1 MPETTIPNSSSPHAR
16 RSGLHLRQWISFFVS
31 LYLFLLALELIKG
44 GAANL
49 KDIAPDTTSHSFLGF
64 FGMGWLLACVFLSG
78 SPVAAISLGL
88 LGATVLSTT
97 DSFAMIMG
105 SRIGASF
112 VVLVIGFVYDLRA
125 RAARGGVYVG
135 ALALLTTASIYLP
148 ALGIGYAVLSTGV
161 FKGLAVHWEVED
173 VEVLQAGFQPVLDL
187 VASLFPPWGQV
198 LLGVALM
205 LGAFKLFD
213 AVLPAVDPTGGK
225 LGQMANTI
233 YRPPVAFLFGMLVT
247 SITLSVSVS
256 LALLV
261 PLTVRGVVRRENLVP
276 YILGA
281 NITTFIDTLAA
292 ALMVGHE
299 ALPVVLCAVLVVS
312 ALSVPVVFFAYRPY
326 ERAVDA
332 AAAWTTASRYRL
344 GLLVLLLFAVPLI
357 LIFFSYVGR

>member
-1 MPETTIPNSSSPHAR
+1 VRI
-16 RSGLHLRQWISFFVS
+16 RQWVCFFVS
-31 LYLFLLALELIKG
+31 LYLFLLALELIKA
-44 GAANL
+44 GAADL
-49 KDIAPDTTSHSFLGF
+49 KHVALDTTYHSFLGF

-78 SPVAAISLGL
+78 SPVAAIALGL

-112 VVLVIGFVYDLRA
+112 VVLVIGFVYDLRS
-125 RAARGGVYVG
+125 RAPKGGVYVG
-135 ALALLTTASIYLP
+135 ALALLTTASVYLP
-148 ALGIGYAVLSTGV
+148 ALGIGYAAISMGFFDGLS
-161 FKGLAVHWEVED
+161 LHWEVED
-173 VEVLQAGFQPVLDL
+173 VQVLQAAFHPALHL
-187 VASLFPPWGQV
+187 VDSLLPAWGRV

-261 PLTVRGVVRRENLVP
+261 PLTVRGIVRRENLVP

-299 ALPVVLCAVLVVS
+299 ALPVVVCAVTVVS
-312 ALSVPVVFFAYRPY
+312 VISVPIVFFAYRPY
-326 ERAVDA
+326 ERMVDA
-332 AAAWTTASRYRL
+332 TAAWVTANTYRL
-344 GLLVLLLFAVPLI
+344 GLLVLLLFAVPLV
-357 LIFFSYVGR
+357 LIFVSYVGR